1 MKGKRLISLL
11 MVVAMLAA
19 LLTACGGSGA
29 NKPEQKPTE
38 AAGPAET
45 VPAVKAS
52 STDISGKSIFLIS
65 SARAYDGMDDA
76 WAALTAD
83 FEAETGCHVD
93 YQFNG
98 SFPELI
104 QTFQAAK
111 MSGATYDM
119 SSLGAGN
126 LHQSVAKTGVIM
138 DITPLAEQLKDRVL
152 EGTIDAH
159 TIGGHTFGIPSSQ
172 LTTMG
177 LFINMDMLKE
187 LGLSL
192 EPGYTYAELKAV
204 CDTVKAEKGFTA
216 LIHSGADWWWWP
228 SFFFATF
235 AQTTHNDSIHQ
246 IEEWLKG
253 NRSMVEDDAIQ
264 AFQLILDMFNDG
276 IMDADS
282 LQHDGTAVAAI
293 FAQEKCLG
301 FFASPTNI
309 TYLQDVDFEIGYLP
323 YPVWVEGAIPQSSG
337 GGDEGT
343 NLLTL
348 GDPDN
353 VVASARLLEYFL
365 RPEVNASV
373 NQLGNNFG
381 YAVVGVEGAKT
392 QISDEAYELFTENTI
407 RYLDWFWD
415 AEHNDAVVKAIQG
428 LVAKEISAEDA
439 AQMVQDCYDS
449 SVADNDYVYEWWES
463 EDWDWSAIA
472 MPYEVDLNLD

>member
-1 MKGKRLISLL
+1 MMKGKRLISLL
-11 MVVAMLAA
+11 TAAAMLVV
-19 LLTACGGSGA
+19 LLSACGGNGTT
-29 NKPEQKPTE
+29 EPT
-38 AAGPAET
+38 AKPAESTEPAPT
-45 VPAVKAS
+45 VEAS
-52 STDISGKSIFLIS
+52 STDISGKSVFVIS
-65 SARAYDGMDDA
+65 SARTFKGQDEA
-76 WAALTAD
+76 WATIAAD

-98 SFPELI
+98 NFTELI

-126 LHQSVAKTGVIM
+126 LHQSVAKSGVVM

-159 TIGGHTFGIPSSQ
+159 TIGGHTFGIPSSA
-172 LTTMG
+172 LSTMG

-187 LGLSL
+187 LGLTL
-192 EPGYTYAELKAV
+192 EPGYTYEELKAV
-204 CDTVKAEKGFTA
+204 CETVKAEKGFTA

-235 AQTTHNDSIHQ
+235 AQTTHNDSINQ
-246 IEEWLKG
+246 IEEWLRG
-253 NRSMVEDDAIQ
+253 NRSLVEDDAIQ
-264 AFQLILDMFNDG
+264 AFQLILDLFQDG
-276 IMDADS
+276 VMDAAS
-282 LQHDGTAVAAI
+282 LQHDGTAVAAL
-293 FAQEKCLG
+293 FSQEKCLG

-309 TYLQDVDFEIGYLP
+309 TYLKDVDFEIGYLP

-348 GDPDN
+348 GDPEN

-373 NQLGNNFG
+373 NQLSDNFG
-381 YAVVGVEGAKT
+381 YAVVGVEGTKT
-392 QISDEAYELFTENTI
+392 QISDAAYDLFTENTI
-407 RYLDWFWD
+407 TYLDWYWD

-428 LVAKEISAEDA
+428 LVGMEITAEEA

-449 SVADNDYVYEWWES
+449 SVADNDYVYEWWNS
-463 EDWDWSAIA
+463 EDWDWSKVA
-472 MPYEVDLNLD
+472 MPYDVDLNLD